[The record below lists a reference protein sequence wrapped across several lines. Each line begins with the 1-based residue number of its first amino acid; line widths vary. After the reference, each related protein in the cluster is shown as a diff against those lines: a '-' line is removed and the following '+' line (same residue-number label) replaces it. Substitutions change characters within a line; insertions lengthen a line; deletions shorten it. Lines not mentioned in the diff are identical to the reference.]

1 MIMSEEK
8 SSPIKIIAIVFVVA
22 VFVGCESNNYPETA
36 NKNEQLAAKPT
47 EPAKPEALVFDPNRG
62 GHRDIEAVIRREL
75 KKPGGEITAQDMA
88 KLRSF
93 HLHIRGV
100 TDISLLKGAINM
112 DSLGIQ
118 ECTISDLTA
127 VAGMKNL
134 KRLTVHSNRISD
146 LSTLAG
152 LTNLRYLH
160 LGNNQI
166 TDLSSLAG
174 LKQLTLLY
182 LTGNSKLT
190 RAEIDKLKQA
200 LPNCVIYHDL
210 MNAAELIEAE
220 IRSQLEK
227 PGGEITA
234 QDMAKLRS
242 FHLHNRK
249 VTDISLLKGGYQ
261 HGFTWYTGMHDQRP
275 HCRGRHEE
283 PEDPQCWQ

>member
-8 SSPIKIIAIVFVVA
+8 SSPIKIIAIVFVIA

-36 NKNEQLAAKPT
+36 NKNEQHAATPT

-62 GHRDIEAVIRREL
+62 GQRDIEATIRRNL
-75 KKPGGEITAQDMA
+75 KKPEGEITQEDMT

-134 KRLTVHSNRISD
+134 KTLNAGSNRISD
-146 LSTLAG
+146 LSPLAG

-160 LGNNQI
+160 LGHNPI

-174 LKQLTLLY
+174 LKQLTSLY
-182 LTGNSKLT
+182 LRSIPKLT
-190 RAEIDKLKQA
+190 RAQIDKLQKA
-200 LPNCVIYHDL
+200 LPNCEIIHD
-210 MNAAELIEAE
+210 
-220 IRSQLEK
+220 
-227 PGGEITA
+227 
-234 QDMAKLRS
+234 AK
-242 FHLHNRK
+242 K
-249 VTDISLLKGGYQ
+249 
-261 HGFTWYTGMHDQRP
+261 
-275 HCRGRHEE
+275 
-283 PEDPQCWQ
+283 